1 MRKRAVYFRVVHR
14 APPSKCVHTLFLI
27 VSRVAFPSFLN
38 IFPKGLTLAV
48 SSREASAVWLFC
60 PGGRLYD
67 PLTPLHPPAKTNR
80 LSLAF
85 VNTAWFRVPPL
96 AMMFRR
102 GAAARYCLHRW
113 RDARLRAVRASGDRR
128 ARPTSAG
135 AMAWEGR
142 AGRSGPMNMTGYRKS
157 PSARIC
163 KRKGIRKAAMRWK
176 EATT

>member
-1 MRKRAVYFRVVHR
+1 M
-14 APPSKCVHTLFLI
+14 LI
-27 VSRVAFPSFLN
+27 ATALSHVPYRLSTIYCDIAFNFSEGVNF
-38 IFPKGLTLAV
+38 G
-48 SSREASAVWLFC
+48 REFSGGGTSAVWLFC

-96 AMMFRR
+96 AMMFR
-102 GAAARYCLHRW
+102 GGVAARCRLHRW
-113 RDARLRAVRASGDRR
+113 RDARLRAMRASGDRR
-128 ARPTSAG
+128 VRPTSAG

-142 AGRSGPMNMTGYRKS
+142 AGRSGPMNMSGYRKS

-176 EATT
+176 EARV